1 MLRTSIFKEHLGLS
15 EPQDH
20 STITK
25 SSLPPVKPKIL
36 FDLLHERD
44 KKSISSIFD
53 EDNNY
58 IRPNKGYHPTKED
71 KIVMDPLSD
80 VFYDHWKT
88 TAKNNSENYR
98 SVFRCIPDKNGTY
111 F

>member
-1 MLRTSIFKEHLGLS
+1 MGLI

-20 STITK
+20 STVTK
-25 SSLPPVKPKIL
+25 SSLPPVKPEML

-44 KKSISSIFD
+44 SSISSILD
-53 EDNNY
+53 EDKNY
-58 IRPNKGYHPTKED
+58 IRASKIHHPTKED

-80 VFYDHWKT
+80 EFYDYWRKA
-88 TAKNNSENYR
+88 AKINSDTYR

-111 F
+111 VLIL